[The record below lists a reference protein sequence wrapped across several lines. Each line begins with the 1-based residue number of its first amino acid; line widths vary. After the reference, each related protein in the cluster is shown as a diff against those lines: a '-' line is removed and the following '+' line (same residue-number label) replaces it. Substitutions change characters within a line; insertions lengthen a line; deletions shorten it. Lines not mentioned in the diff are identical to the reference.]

1 MADTFDDGSIV
12 NKAESP
18 DLASLQGMEPVADT
32 EVGDALVQPTLAQE
46 QPPLANPINIPKG
59 ASSAAPKKPKLKPVT
74 APKPLP
80 PEAPMQVDDE
90 FSPENLRVLNKIDLR
105 DLVCTELV
113 ELSARKPQKD
123 EWFRVH
129 PDYQQQGGILEIF
142 SENKVFWVSKGMQ
155 SQVAHDPCFTFR
167 ICVLCV
173 TRQGVP
179 FIWPLKTDVAAGG
192 TGDKYV
198 RIPFA
203 AMVHGREKWTRL
215 YYSQEKREHQVET
228 SDLLD
233 APKFPDKP
241 FSELLKLAFKDAV
254 ISTADH
260 PAILNLKGKAK

>member
-1 MADTFDDGSIV
+1 MV
-12 NKAESP
+12 
-18 DLASLQGMEPVADT
+18 DLQKLEPVAET
-32 EVGDALVQPTLAQE
+32 EVGDALVQSTLPQE
-46 QPPLANPINIPKG
+46 QPSLVTPINIPKA

-74 APKPLP
+74 TPDPLP
-80 PEAPMQVDDE
+80 PEKSTQVDDE

-215 YYSQEKREHQVET
+215 YWSQEKREHQVET

>member
-1 MADTFDDGSIV
+1 MRKKLNPSSDIPLPLEASAMADQKIIPDAVQPSLFPELPEDSRAVATGAEVKIPK
-12 NKAESP
+12 KAKSK
-18 DLASLQGMEPVADT
+18 PVATPD
-32 EVGDALVQPTLAQE
+32 
-46 QPPLANPINIPKG
+46 
-59 ASSAAPKKPKLKPVT
+59 
-74 APKPLP
+74 PLP
-80 PEAPMQVDDE
+80 AEKLMETDDDE
-90 FSPENLRVLNKIDLR
+90 FSPENLRLLNKIDLR
-105 DLVCTELV
+105 DLVTAELV
-113 ELSARKPQKD
+113 ELPARKPKKD

-129 PDYQQQGGILEIF
+129 PDYQQQGGILEID
-142 SENKVFWVSKGMQ
+142 SENKVFWVSKKMQ

-167 ICVLCV
+167 LCVLVV

-179 FIWPLKTDVAAGG
+179 FIWPVKTDVEAGG

-203 AMVHGREKWTRL
+203 AMTHGREKWTRL
-215 YYSQEKREHQVET
+215 YWSQDRREHQIET

-254 ISTADH
+254 ISTVDH

>member
-1 MADTFDDGSIV
+1 MREKLNPSSDIPLPLEDSAMADPQIIHAV
-12 NKAESP
+12 
-18 DLASLQGMEPVADT
+18 
-32 EVGDALVQPTLAQE
+32 E
-46 QPPLANPINIPKG
+46 QPSLIPEIPGDVPVVASGKLVKPQKNLNAKPVVTPGPLA
-59 ASSAAPKKPKLKPVT
+59 
-74 APKPLP
+74 
-80 PEAPMQVDDE
+80 PEKSLQVDDE
-90 FSPENLRVLNKIDLR
+90 FSPENLRVLNNSDLR

-129 PDYQQQGGILEIF
+129 PDYQQQGGILDIF
-142 SENKVFWVSKGMQ
+142 SEHKVFWVSKGMQ

-233 APKFPDKP
+233 APKFPNKP
-241 FSELLKLAFKDAV
+241 FPELLKLAFKDAV

-260 PAILNLKGKAK
+260 PAILNLKGRAK

>member
-129 PDYQQQGGILEIF
+129 PDYHQQGGILELDG
-142 SENKVFWVSKGMQ
+142 ERKVFWVAKKIQ
-155 SQVAHDPCFTFR
+155 SQVAHDGCFTFR
-167 ICVLCV
+167 LCVLCV
-173 TRQGVP
+173 NLEGVP
-179 FIWPLKTDVAAGG
+179 FIWPVKTDVEAGG
-192 TGDKYV
+192 TGNKWV
-198 RIPFA
+198 RIPFE
-203 AMVHGREKWTRL
+203 AMTKGREKWTRL
-215 YYSQEKREHQVET
+215 YWSDEKREHIVLT

-233 APKFPDKP
+233 VPKFPDKT
-241 FSELLKLAFKDAV
+241 FSELLKLAFKGAV
-254 ISTADH
+254 ISTPDH